1 MNFSRRLMNG
11 LKNSLPM
18 PFTIAVM
25 LTLAAILSV
34 YFLQPTAPDSS
45 GEKLGLGHIILF
57 WEQGFWELLAFTMQ
71 MVLIL
76 VLGHVLALS
85 KPVDKFTSGLI
96 KYGVTTAKAA
106 AIVAFTTLIVAF
118 INWGL
123 GLVFGAIIA
132 RKMGEH
138 AAAQGRKLNYPLIG
152 AAGYSGF
159 MFWHGGFSGSAP
171 LTVAAENHF
180 LFDTIGII
188 GAEQTILS
196 PMNITLFILVL
207 LAIPGW
213 FFWMGSKKKNESLVQ
228 LKSTKNQEDEK
239 PETSAERLDHSKVLG
254 LLFGGLIIG
263 IGIYKAVTAEG
274 GGFSFLQLN
283 FINFLLLGL
292 GIAFHGTF
300 YKFIKATE
308 EAIGGSAGII
318 IQFPLYAGIMGI
330 MKYSGMISLVSE
342 AFVSISTPETLPIFT
357 FFSAGLVNIFVPSGG
372 GQWVVQGP
380 IVMSAAL
387 EIGSSIPKNIMAL
400 AYGDQIT
407 NMIQPFW
414 ALPLLGITGLK
425 AKDLIPYTFV
435 LMLIGS
441 VIFIGGLLIF

>member
-1 MNFSRRLMNG
+1 MNLSRRLMNG

-18 PFTIAVM
+18 PFTIAVI
-25 LTLAAILSV
+25 LTLTAILSV
-34 YFLQPTAPDSS
+34 YILQPTAPEFLGD
-45 GEKLGLGHIILF
+45 KLGLGEIILF
-57 WEQGFWELLAFTMQ
+57 WEKGFWELLAFTMQ

-85 KPVDKFTSGLI
+85 KPIDNLTNGLT
-96 KYGVTTAKAA
+96 KYGDTTAKAA
-106 AIVAFTTLIVAF
+106 MIVAFTTLIVAF
-118 INWGL
+118 FNWGL

-132 RKMGEH
+132 RKMGEN
-138 AAAQGRKLNYPLIG
+138 AMAQGRKLNYPLIG

-180 LFDTIGII
+180 LSDKIGTI
-188 GAEQTILS
+188 GAELTILS

-207 LAIPGW
+207 FAIPGW
-213 FFWMGSKKKNESLVQ
+213 FFWMGKKGKNEIELNLNTTNNSV
-228 LKSTKNQEDEK
+228 EEK
-239 PETSAERLDHSKVLG
+239 PETSAERLDHSKILG
-254 LLFGGLIIG
+254 MLFGGLIIFL
-263 IGIYKAVTAEG
+263 GIYKAITSEG
-274 GGFSFLQLN
+274 GGLSFLQLN

-300 YKFIKATE
+300 HKFIKATE
-308 EAIGGSAGII
+308 AAIGGSVGII

-330 MKYSGMISLVSE
+330 MKYSGMIALVSE
-342 AFVSISTPETLPIFT
+342 GFVAISTPETLPIFT

-380 IVMSAAL
+380 IVMTAAL
-387 EIGSSIPKNIMAL
+387 EIGSSVPKNIMAL

-441 VIFIGGLLIF
+441 IIFIGGLLIF